1 MHAKTI
7 IGINQEDI
15 QVALKESLSDGDKPT
30 LPIVFTRKTGERGGM
45 QHTACGLERKIN

>member
-7 IGINQEDI
+7 IGINQEYI

-30 LPIVFTRKTGERGGM
+30 LPIVFTVKQEREVVCSIL
-45 QHTACGLERKIN
+45 HVALKEK

>member
-30 LPIVFTRKTGERGGM
+30 LPIVFTVKQERGGM
-45 QHTACGLERKIN
+45 QHTSCGLERKIN